1 MGIESAGIRWRSAA
15 RWNGARGLAIV
26 LAVAAGCGPRAPQIE
41 FGNRHYSAALRTAAN
56 TRSADRLA
64 RAKELIARDQAAGL
78 IGPEEHAWYQEI
90 IALGEA
96 GRWADAERRAIAFRR
111 DQQR

>member
-1 MGIESAGIRWRSAA
+1 MGSESTGIWSRSAA
-15 RWNGARGLAIV
+15 RWHRGRGLAIV
-26 LAVAAGCGPRAPQIE
+26 LVLAAGCGPRAPQVE

-64 RAKELIARDQAAGL
+64 RTKQLIAQDQAAGR

-96 GRWADAERRAIAFRR
+96 GRWADAERRAIQFRR

>member
-1 MGIESAGIRWRSAA
+1 MGIDLDGSGWHPAA
-15 RWNGARGLAIV
+15 RWHRCRGLAIALV
-26 LAVAAGCGPRAPQIE
+26 VAAGCGPQAPQVE

-64 RAKELIARDQAAGL
+64 RTKQLIARDQAAGL

-90 IALGEA
+90 ITLGEA
-96 GRWADAERRAIAFRR
+96 GRWADAERRAIQFRR

>member
-1 MGIESAGIRWRSAA
+1 MGSESTDIWSRPSA
-15 RWNGARGLAIV
+15 RRHGARGLAIV
-26 LAVAAGCGPRAPQIE
+26 LVVAAGCGPQAPQVE

-64 RAKELIARDQAAGL
+64 RTKQLIARDQAAGL

-90 IALGEA
+90 ITLGEA
-96 GRWADAERRAIAFRR
+96 GRWSDAERRAIQFRR
-111 DQQR
+111 DQHR

>member
-1 MGIESAGIRWRSAA
+1 MGSESTGIWPRSAA
-15 RWNGARGLAIV
+15 RWHRGRGLAIV
-26 LAVAAGCGPRAPQIE
+26 LVLAAGCGPRAPQVE

-64 RAKELIARDQAAGL
+64 RTKQLIAQDQAAGR

-96 GRWADAERRAIAFRR
+96 GRWADAERRAIQFRR

>member
-1 MGIESAGIRWRSAA
+1 MGSESTGIWSRSAA
-15 RWNGARGLAIV
+15 RWHRGRGLAIV
-26 LAVAAGCGPRAPQIE
+26 LVLAAGCGPRAPQVE

-64 RAKELIARDQAAGL
+64 RTKQLIAQDQAAGR
-78 IGPEEHAWYQEI
+78 IRPEEHAWYQEI

-96 GRWADAERRAIAFRR
+96 GRWADAERRAIQFRC